1 MNCRFPEILMDVQMP
16 EMGGFEATAAIRAL
30 ERNSGAHMRIVA
42 MTAHAMNGDRE
53 RSFAAGMDGYHS
65 KPIDAT
71 LMFEV
76 VEQDAAPA
84 SAVPSA
90 LDRSS
95 ALARMGGD
103 EQLLLD
109 VATLFL
115 EDCPMRL
122 QAIRTAIDQQ
132 SATGLRNEAHA
143 LKGAAGNL
151 SASGLFEAARTLE
164 RLGADNQLGG
174 AEAAWRRLSAEA
186 SGVMN
191 ALRKFENKEGQA
203 C

>member
-1 MNCRFPEILMDVQMP
+1 MFPDASLRACGASGDSP
-16 EMGGFEATAAIRAL
+16 FAFEATAAIRAL

-53 RSFAAGMDGYHS
+53 RCFSAGMDGYLS
-65 KPIDAT
+65 KPIDVA

-84 SAVPSA
+84 STVPSA
-90 LDRSS
+90 LDRTS

-103 EQLLLD
+103 EQLLQD

-132 SATGLRNEAHA
+132 SAAGLRNEAHA

-151 SASGLFEAARTLE
+151 SASGLFEAARTM
-164 RLGADNQLGG
+164 RPTSS
-174 AEAAWRRLSAEA
+174 W
-186 SGVMN
+186 
-191 ALRKFENKEGQA
+191 
-203 C
+203 